1 MMIVD
6 FLRIFVAIFIIVDPI
21 GLLPLFIALTHN
33 YSKKRIK
40 HTVWLACLTSAFVL
54 IIFALAGD
62 IILEFFGLTIPAFRI
77 AGGII
82 IFIIALGMLQAKRT
96 RLKTTPEEEEKG
108 LEQEEVGIVPIGIP
122 MLAGPGAITT
132 VIVFTSSSQ
141 QYNTYITI
149 AAIMLTLFFAFFIL
163 KQAVSIHRIL
173 GPTGLNIFTRLM
185 GLILAVIS
193 VQFVIDGIKEFF
205 LLS

>member
-1 MMIVD
+1 MIID

-33 YSKKRIK
+33 YSKNRIK

-54 IIFALAGD
+54 IIFSLAGN
-62 IILEFFGLTIPAFRI
+62 IILEFFGVTIPAFRI

-82 IFIIALGMLQAKRT
+82 IFIIAVEMLQVKRT

-141 QYNTYITI
+141 QHNIYITI
-149 AAIMLTLFFAFFIL
+149 AAIMLTLFLAFFIL
-163 KQAVSIHRIL
+163 KQAVFIHRIL

-193 VQFVIDGIKEFF
+193 VQFVMDGIKAF
-205 LLS
+205 L

>member
-6 FLRIFVAIFIIVDPI
+6 FLRIFVAIFIIVEPI

-40 HTVWLACLTSAFVL
+40 HTVWLACLTAAFVL
-54 IIFALAGD
+54 IIFTFTGD
-62 IILEFFGLTIPAFRI
+62 IMLEFFGVTIPAFRI

-82 IFIIALGMLQAKRT
+82 IFIVALGMLQAKRT

-132 VIVFTSSSQ
+132 VIVSTSSSQ
-141 QYNTYITI
+141 QYNTCITI

-163 KQAVSIHRIL
+163 KQAASIHRIL

>member
-40 HTVWLACLTSAFVL
+40 HTVWLACLTAVFVL
-54 IIFALAGD
+54 IIFAFAGD
-62 IILEFFGLTIPAFRI
+62 IILEFFGVTIPAFRI

>member
-33 YSKKRIK
+33 YSKNRIK
-40 HTVWLACLTSAFVL
+40 HTVQLACLTAGLVL
-54 IIFALAGD
+54 IIFSLAGN
-62 IILEFFGLTIPAFRI
+62 IILEFFGVTIPAFRI

-82 IFIIALGMLQAKRT
+82 IFIIAVEMLQVKRT
-96 RLKTTPEEEEKG
+96 RLKTTPEEEEKS
-108 LEQEEVGIVPIGIP
+108 LEQQEVGIVPIGIP

-149 AAIMLTLFFAFFIL
+149 AAIILTLLLAFFIL
-163 KQAVSIHRIL
+163 KQAVFIHRIL

-193 VQFVIDGIKEFF
+193 VQFVMDGIKAF
-205 LLS
+205 L

>member
-1 MMIVD
+1 MIVD
-6 FLRIFVAIFIIVDPI
+6 FLRIFVAIFIIVDPV

-33 YSKKRIK
+33 YSKKRIER
-40 HTVWLACLTSAFVL
+40 TVQLACLTAAFVL
-54 IIFALAGD
+54 IIFAFAGN
-62 IILEFFGLTIPAFRI
+62 IILEIFGVTIPAFRI

-82 IFIIALGMLQAKRT
+82 VFIVALEMLQAKRT

-132 VIVFTSSSQ
+132 VVVFTSSSQ
-141 QYNTYITI
+141 EYTYITVV
-149 AAIMLTLFFAFFIL
+149 AIILTLLLTFFIL
-163 KQAVSIHRIL
+163 KQAVFIHRIL

-193 VQFVIDGIKEFF
+193 IQFVIDGIKGF
-205 LLS
+205 LLLS

>member
-1 MMIVD
+1 MIVD

-40 HTVWLACLTSAFVL
+40 HTVWLACLTAVFVL
-54 IIFALAGD
+54 IIFAFAGD
-62 IILEFFGLTIPAFRI
+62 IILEFFGVTIPAFRI

>member
-6 FLRIFVAIFIIVDPI
+6 FLRIFVAIFIIVDPV

-33 YSKKRIK
+33 YSKKRIER
-40 HTVWLACLTSAFVL
+40 TVQLACLTAAFVL
-54 IIFALAGD
+54 IIFAFAGN
-62 IILEFFGLTIPAFRI
+62 IILEIFGVTIPAFRI

-82 IFIIALGMLQAKRT
+82 VFIVALEMLQAKRT

-141 QYNTYITI
+141 EYTYITVV
-149 AAIMLTLFFAFFIL
+149 AIILTLLLTFFIL
-163 KQAVSIHRIL
+163 KQAVFIHRIL

-193 VQFVIDGIKEFF
+193 IQFVIDGIKGF
-205 LLS
+205 LLLS

>member
-40 HTVWLACLTSAFVL
+40 HTVWLACLTAAFVL
-54 IIFALAGD
+54 IIFAFAGD
-62 IILEFFGLTIPAFRI
+62 IILEFFGVTIPAFRI

-205 LLS
+205 LLL

>member
-40 HTVWLACLTSAFVL
+40 HTVWLACLTAAFVL
-54 IIFALAGD
+54 IIFAFAGD
-62 IILEFFGLTIPAFRI
+62 IILEFFGVTIPAFRI

-108 LEQEEVGIVPIGIP
+108 LEQEDSNYATGR
-122 MLAGPGAITT
+122 LIT
-132 VIVFTSSSQ
+132 
-141 QYNTYITI
+141 
-149 AAIMLTLFFAFFIL
+149 L
-163 KQAVSIHRIL
+163 
-173 GPTGLNIFTRLM
+173 
-185 GLILAVIS
+185 
-193 VQFVIDGIKEFF
+193 
-205 LLS
+205 

>member
-40 HTVWLACLTSAFVL
+40 HTVWLACLTAAFVL
-54 IIFALAGD
+54 IIFAFAGD
-62 IILEFFGLTIPAFRI
+62 IILEFFGVTIPAFRI

>member
-6 FLRIFVAIFIIVDPI
+6 FLRIFVAIFIIVDPV

-33 YSKKRIK
+33 YSKKRIER
-40 HTVWLACLTSAFVL
+40 TVQLACLTAAFVL
-54 IIFALAGD
+54 IIFAFAGN
-62 IILEFFGLTIPAFRI
+62 IILEIFGVTIPAFRI

-82 IFIIALGMLQAKRT
+82 VFIVALEMLQAKRT

-132 VIVFTSSSQ
+132 VVVFTSSSQ
-141 QYNTYITI
+141 EYTYITVV
-149 AAIMLTLFFAFFIL
+149 AIILTLLLTFFIL
-163 KQAVSIHRIL
+163 KQAVFIHRIL

-193 VQFVIDGIKEFF
+193 IQFVIDGIKGF
-205 LLS
+205 LLLS

>member
-40 HTVWLACLTSAFVL
+40 HTVQFACLTAAFVL
-54 IIFALAGD
+54 MIFAFAGD
-62 IILEFFGLTIPAFRI
+62 IILEFFGVTIPAFRI

>member
-6 FLRIFVAIFIIVDPI
+6 FLRIFVAIFIIVDPV

-33 YSKKRIK
+33 YSKKRIER
-40 HTVWLACLTSAFVL
+40 TVQLACLTAAFIL
-54 IIFALAGD
+54 IIFAFAGN
-62 IILEFFGLTIPAFRI
+62 IILEIFGVTIPAFRI

-82 IFIIALGMLQAKRT
+82 VFIVALEMLQAKRT

-132 VIVFTSSSQ
+132 VVVFTSSSQ
-141 QYNTYITI
+141 EYTYITVV
-149 AAIMLTLFFAFFIL
+149 AIILTLLLTFFIL
-163 KQAVSIHRIL
+163 KQAVFIHRIL

-193 VQFVIDGIKEFF
+193 IQFVIDGIKGF
-205 LLS
+205 LLSS

>member
-1 MMIVD
+1 MIVD

-40 HTVWLACLTSAFVL
+40 HTVQLACLTAAFVL
-54 IIFALAGD
+54 IIFAFAGD
-62 IILEFFGLTIPAFRI
+62 IILEFFGITIPAFRI

-108 LEQEEVGIVPIGIP
+108 FEQEEVGIVPIGIP

-132 VIVFTSSSQ
+132 VIVFTSSSR
-141 QYNTYITI
+141 QYDTYITI

>member
-1 MMIVD
+1 MIVD
-6 FLRIFVAIFIIVDPI
+6 FLRIFVAIFIIVDPV

-33 YSKKRIK
+33 YSKKRIER
-40 HTVWLACLTSAFVL
+40 TVQLACLTAAFVL
-54 IIFALAGD
+54 IIFAFAGN
-62 IILEFFGLTIPAFRI
+62 IILEIFGVTIPAFRI

-82 IFIIALGMLQAKRT
+82 VFIVALEMLQAKRT

-141 QYNTYITI
+141 EYTYITVV
-149 AAIMLTLFFAFFIL
+149 AIILTLLLTFFIL
-163 KQAVSIHRIL
+163 KQAVFIHRIL

-193 VQFVIDGIKEFF
+193 IQFVIDGIKGF
-205 LLS
+205 LLLS

>member
-6 FLRIFVAIFIIVDPI
+6 FLRIFVAIFIIVDPV

-33 YSKKRIK
+33 YSKKRIER
-40 HTVWLACLTSAFVL
+40 TVQLACLTAAFIL
-54 IIFALAGD
+54 IIFAFAGN
-62 IILEFFGLTIPAFRI
+62 IILEIFGVTIPAFRI

-82 IFIIALGMLQAKRT
+82 VFIVALEMLQAKRT

-132 VIVFTSSSQ
+132 VVVFTSSSQ
-141 QYNTYITI
+141 EYTYITVV
-149 AAIMLTLFFAFFIL
+149 AIILTLLLTFFIL
-163 KQAVSIHRIL
+163 KQAVFIHRIL

-193 VQFVIDGIKEFF
+193 IQFVIDGIKGF
-205 LLS
+205 LLLS

>member
-40 HTVWLACLTSAFVL
+40 HTVWLACLTAAYVL
-54 IIFALAGD
+54 IIFSFAGD
-62 IILEFFGLTIPAFRI
+62 IILEFFGVTIPAFRI

-149 AAIMLTLFFAFFIL
+149 TAIMLTLFFAFFIL

>member
-40 HTVWLACLTSAFVL
+40 HTVWLACLTAAFVL
-54 IIFALAGD
+54 IIFAFAGD
-62 IILEFFGLTIPAFRI
+62 IILEFFGVTIPAFRI

-149 AAIMLTLFFAFFIL
+149 TAIMLTLFFAFFIL

>member
-33 YSKKRIK
+33 YSKRRIK
-40 HTVWLACLTSAFVL
+40 HTVQLACLTAAFVL
-54 IIFALAGD
+54 IIFAFAGD
-62 IILEFFGLTIPAFRI
+62 IILEFFGVTIPAFRI

>member
-6 FLRIFVAIFIIVDPI
+6 FLRIFVAIFIIVDPV

-33 YSKKRIK
+33 YSKKRIER
-40 HTVWLACLTSAFVL
+40 TVQLACLTAAFIL
-54 IIFALAGD
+54 IIFAFAGN
-62 IILEFFGLTIPAFRI
+62 IILEIFGVTIPAFRI

-82 IFIIALGMLQAKRT
+82 VFIVALEMLQAKRT

-132 VIVFTSSSQ
+132 VVVFTSSSQ
-141 QYNTYITI
+141 EYTYITVV
-149 AAIMLTLFFAFFIL
+149 AIILTLLLTFFIL

-193 VQFVIDGIKEFF
+193 IQFVIDGIKGF
-205 LLS
+205 LLSS

>member
-1 MMIVD
+1 MIVD

-40 HTVWLACLTSAFVL
+40 HTVWLACLTAAFVL
-54 IIFALAGD
+54 IIFAFAGD
-62 IILEFFGLTIPAFRI
+62 IILEFFGVTIPAFRI

-149 AAIMLTLFFAFFIL
+149 TAIMLTLFFAFFIL